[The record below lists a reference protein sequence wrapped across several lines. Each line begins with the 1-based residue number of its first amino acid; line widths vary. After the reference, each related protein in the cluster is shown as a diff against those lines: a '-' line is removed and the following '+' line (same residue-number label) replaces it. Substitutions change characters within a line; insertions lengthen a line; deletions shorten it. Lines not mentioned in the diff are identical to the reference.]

1 MSDGFLSENLNF
13 IDFIKKAQ
21 NNKRAQI
28 LCPMHRYIMTNPSI
42 YSLILIVKFH
52 AEPMFTVVC
61 VFSSVDYSLVGFGR
75 VFCQKI
81 KTKSENSVEMQSE
94 KPKVVINRL
103 KVNFFIIIM
112 RYVLTTDCCG
122 PVRIF

>member
-28 LCPMHRYIMTNPSI
+28 LGAMHRYIMTNPSI

-61 VFSSVDYSLVGFGR
+61 VFFFCRLFFDFGR
-75 VFCQKI
+75 VFCQK
-81 KTKSENSVEMQSE
+81 
-94 KPKVVINRL
+94 KPKVRTALQYDLRNRKL
-103 KVNFFIIIM
+103 S
-112 RYVLTTDCCG
+112 
-122 PVRIF
+122 

>member
-13 IDFIKKAQ
+13 IDFIKKAT

-52 AEPMFTVVC
+52 AEPTFTVVC
-61 VFSSVDYSLVGFGR
+61 VFSSVDYSLIGFGR
-75 VFCQKI
+75 VFCQK
-81 KTKSENSVEMQSE
+81 K
-94 KPKVVINRL
+94 KPKVRTALQCDLRNRKL
-103 KVNFFIIIM
+103 S
-112 RYVLTTDCCG
+112 
-122 PVRIF
+122 